1 MSILRFPE
9 QNMSVASFFACF
21 LLSII
26 GSGSG
31 VYFCNSSSI
40 FSSCFRGVFSMM
52 SETPST
58 YARICKT
65 ILVT

>member
-1 MSILRFPE
+1 MSMLRFPE

-21 LLSII
+21 SLRII

-31 VYFCNSSSI
+31 VYFCNFSSI
-40 FSSCFRGVFSMM
+40 FSSSFRGVFSMM
-52 SETPST
+52 SETAST

-65 ILVT
+65 ILVK

>member
-1 MSILRFPE
+1 MSMWRFPE

-21 LLSII
+21 SVRIT

-40 FSSCFRGVFSMM
+40 FSSSFRGVFSMM
-52 SETPST
+52 SETAST
-58 YARICKT
+58 YATICKT
-65 ILVT
+65 ILVE

>member
-1 MSILRFPE
+1 MSMLRFPE

-21 LLSII
+21 SLSII

-31 VYFCNSSSI
+31 VYFFNSSSI
-40 FSSCFRGVFSMM
+40 FASRFMGLFSMM

-58 YARICKT
+58 YPRIFKT
-65 ILVT
+65 IVVT